1 MEAATLRAT
10 SAYGAEER
18 QRLVDRM
25 RRVAE
30 ADGTLTSA
38 EAAMI
43 ARAAALLG
51 VDHQ

>member
-1 MEAATLRAT
+1 
-10 SAYGAEER
+10 
-18 QRLVDRM
+18 M

-30 ADGTLTSA
+30 ADGALTPA

-51 VDHQ
+51 IEPP